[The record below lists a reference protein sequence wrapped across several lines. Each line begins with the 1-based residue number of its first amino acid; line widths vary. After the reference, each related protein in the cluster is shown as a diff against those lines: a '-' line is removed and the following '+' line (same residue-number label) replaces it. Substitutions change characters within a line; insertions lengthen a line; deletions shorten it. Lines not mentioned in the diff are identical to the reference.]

1 MNESLGTFWEGIA
14 MENKEKLNIF
24 YTSALEAANKTSS
37 EDMRQ
42 FSASME
48 KRMEEFRKQK
58 KEELTSRYQTE
69 AEKLK
74 RDLNRQVSESVT
86 ELKRRLNGRQQEKKE
101 ALFDMV
107 SLRLKAYRKTEEY
120 NDYLTAKIRM
130 AKEFAR
136 QEAVVIYIDPTDQD
150 RKEFLEQACGC
161 SLTVSQQEFGGGI
174 RAVVRS
180 KNVLI
185 DESFQTKLNQEREAY
200 TF

>member
-1 MNESLGTFWEGIA
+1 
-14 MENKEKLNIF
+14 MENREKLNIF
-24 YTSALEAANKTSS
+24 YTSALEAANKRSS
-37 EDMRQ
+37 EDMRK
-42 FSASME
+42 FGALME
-48 KRMEEFRKQK
+48 QRMEEFRKQK
-58 KEELTSRYQTE
+58 KEELTSRYKTE

-74 RDLNRQVSESVT
+74 RDLNRQVSESTT
-86 ELKRRLNGRQQEKKE
+86 ELKRRLNERQQEKKE

-107 SLRLKAYRKTEEY
+107 SSKLEAYRKTEGY
-120 NDYLTAKIRM
+120 NDYLIAKIQM

-136 QEAVVIYIDPTDQD
+136 QEEVVIYMDPTDQD
-150 RKEFLEQACGC
+150 RKEFLEGACGC
-161 SLTVSQQEFGGGI
+161 SLMVSQQEFGGGI

>member
-1 MNESLGTFWEGIA
+1 

-24 YTSALEAANKTSS
+24 YTSALEAANKRSS

-42 FSASME
+42 FGVAME

-74 RDLNRQVSESVT
+74 RELNRHVSEAVT
-86 ELKRRLNGRQQEKKE
+86 ELKRRLNEHQQEKKE
-101 ALFDMV
+101 VIFDMV
-107 SLRLKAYRKTEEY
+107 SSRLKDYRQTERY
-120 NDYLTAKIRM
+120 RDYLIAKIRM

-136 QEAVVIYIDPTDQD
+136 QEAVVIYIDPADQD
-150 RKEFLEQACGC
+150 QKEFLEQTCGC